1 MDLNL
6 TELTRI
12 LLSENHL
19 MAFSDSA
26 ISTSNSNLTDLASD
40 DRVLS
45 SARPPHCKKISIC
58 SVNKI
63 TSRELYLI
71 LFDENSCFRESF

>member
-26 ISTSNSNLTDLASD
+26 ISTSNNNLTDLATD
-40 DRVLS
+40 DRDI
-45 SARPPHCKKISIC
+45 IS
-58 SVNKI
+58 NKT
-63 TSRELYLI
+63 TSL
-71 LFDENSCFRESF
+71 